1 MNNPH
6 TSRVLSSLFI
16 LIFILASL
24 IPIIYIRGKPERASS
39 RGKKEQ
45 SVELN
50 LYVDEECNVKL
61 ESIYWG
67 EIIPGRNSTA
77 VIYIKNRCNTPLTLN
92 CTLANF
98 SPVDAADYLNLD
110 WDREAYVLEAHK
122 TVEARLL
129 LSVSGSA
136 VFDVFNVDIL
146 ISGTA

>member
-1 MNNPH
+1 MDPRHYWYHCQRRGIN
-6 TSRVLSSLFI
+6 SRAQRLE
-16 LIFILASL
+16 A
-24 IPIIYIRGKPERASS
+24 GGDARA
-39 RGKKEQ
+39 Q
-45 SVELN
+45 
-50 LYVDEECNVKL
+50 L

-77 VIYIKNRCNTPLTLN
+77 VIYIKNRCKTPLTLN

-136 VFDVFNVDIL
+136 VFDVFNVETL